1 MKKTYIAPLSTRYA
15 LEPAT
20 MLAGSLDGLG
30 VQTDSNNS
38 YEGGASLSNKRSN
51 PIWDNNL
58 LNN

>member
-20 MLAGSLDGLG
+20 MLAGSIGG
-30 VQTDSNNS
+30 ENVQMDSNNS

-51 PIWDNNL
+51 PIWDNDL
-58 LNN
+58 VK

>member
-20 MLAGSLDGLG
+20 MLAGSIGG
-30 VQTDSNNS
+30 ENVQMDSNNS

-51 PIWDNNL
+51 PIWDNDL
-58 LNN
+58 AK